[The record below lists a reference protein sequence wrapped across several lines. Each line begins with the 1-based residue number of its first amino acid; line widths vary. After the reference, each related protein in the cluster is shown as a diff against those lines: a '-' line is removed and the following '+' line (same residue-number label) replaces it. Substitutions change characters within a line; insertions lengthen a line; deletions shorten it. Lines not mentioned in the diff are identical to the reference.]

1 MASKQKGK
9 QDLTSRQIISKF
21 LDPKENLYEGI
32 EGVLSLLTRACVTS
46 GVEAIVESWVSVL
59 ENHSSSVR
67 SITNQVKL
75 EEEMWVSVNGPDVA
89 HCSGIVKQAIRE
101 GEGGGHFIRRSDNIK
116 TYQVSKAVDKLVKK
130 TPKVP
135 FLL

>member
-1 MASKQKGK
+1 MLA
-9 QDLTSRQIISKF
+9 
-21 LDPKENLYEGI
+21 
-32 EGVLSLLTRACVTS
+32 RACVTS

-67 SITNQVKL
+67 SITNQVRL
-75 EEEMWVSVNGPDVA
+75 EEEMWVAVNGPDVA

-101 GEGGGHFIRRSDNIK
+101 GEGGGHFICRSDNIK
-116 TYQVSKAVDKLVKK
+116 NYLVSKVVDKLVKK
-130 TPKVP
+130 LPKVP